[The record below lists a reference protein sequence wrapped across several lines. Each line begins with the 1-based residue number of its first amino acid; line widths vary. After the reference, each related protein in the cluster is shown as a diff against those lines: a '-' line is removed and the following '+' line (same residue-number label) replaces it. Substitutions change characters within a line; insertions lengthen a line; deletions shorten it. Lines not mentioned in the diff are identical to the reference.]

1 MKLKKL
7 LATGLTVVMA
17 LGMLAGCG
25 SSGKDNGASSSGN
38 QDSVSTGTETE
49 TTQSTQADSGEIVN
63 LKWVTIG
70 NGMPTNYDSWIAKVN
85 EYIGEK
91 DWR

>member
-25 SSGKDNGASSSGN
+25 SSGKDNGASSSGS
-38 QDSVSTGTETE
+38 QDSVM
-49 TTQSTQADSGEIVN
+49 ACR
-63 LKWVTIG
+63 
-70 NGMPTNYDSWIAKVN
+70 PTMIPGSQK
-85 EYIGEK
+85 
-91 DWR
+91 